1 MNKLELLE
9 SLKHLTQQEDM
20 LAVSREVSELRT
32 QFDDVLLKE
41 DHAYQ
46 VACLDAEEKGEEKP
60 ERPFDTVR
68 EEFFNTY
75 FQYQEK
81 RKELQKAKAD
91 AESVNL
97 RQKKGLIERLREVI
111 EKEENIG
118 VALNA
123 YKEIHELWKNVG
135 DIPRDKRQEVQSDY
149 SRLLEVFFDNIKIY
163 RTLREHDLH
172 RNHQL
177 KVEVIERVKKLHD
190 IPHIK
195 EVEHAIKS
203 IQNDWEEIGPVAN
216 DLWEEMKTAY
226 WDEVRK
232 VYTRIQEFYEGRRT
246 ELAANIERKKDL
258 IAKAT
263 ELVEAAAHET
273 SKDWEK
279 ATEALLKLQEEWK
292 QVGFGSR
299 KENEDAWKEFRA
311 ACDAFFD
318 KKKNYFDSLKGQF
331 DKVANK
337 KKSLIDRLEEL
348 KHSTDWKKTTDQI
361 LNIQKE
367 WKTLGNAGQRFE
379 QKLWKE
385 FRAACD
391 HFFEAKQN
399 HFSSMEAGYQ
409 ENLIKKNEIVA
420 QIQAYQIPED
430 KKTAIQDLKEFAN
443 AFNAIGHVPIKEKDA
458 VYNAFRSALDAHYTK
473 LKLEGEEQEKVMF
486 QAKIDTLKSAPNSDK
501 ALTREHNDLMDKMNR
516 LKSDILQYENNL
528 GFFANS
534 KGADSLRK
542 EVEAK
547 ITAAHRKID
556 EIKRKI
562 TMLREL

>member
-9 SLKHLTQQEDM
+9 SLKQLTQQDD
-20 LAVSREVSELRT
+20 LLSVSRDVNELRT
-32 QFDDVLLKE
+32 QFDDLLLKE

-46 VACLDAEEKGEEKP
+46 VACLEAEEKGEEKP
-60 ERPFDTVR
+60 EREFDAVR
-68 EEFFNTY
+68 EEFFTTY
-75 FQYQEK
+75 FHYQDK
-81 RKELQKAKAD
+81 RKELQKEKSEI
-91 AESVNL
+91 ESANL
-97 RQKKGLIERLREVI
+97 RQKKGLIDRLRQVI

-135 DIPRDKRQEVQSDY
+135 DIPREKRQEVQSDY

-172 RNHQL
+172 RNRQL
-177 KVEVIERVKKLHD
+177 KEEVIERVKKLHD
-190 IPHIK
+190 IPQIK
-195 EVEHAIKS
+195 EVEQAIKN
-203 IQNDWEEIGPVAN
+203 IQNEWEEIGPVAN
-216 DLWEEMKTAY
+216 ELWEEMKNAY
-226 WDEVRK
+226 WEEVRK
-232 VYTRIQEFYEGRRT
+232 VYARIQEFYEERRS
-246 ELAANIERKKDL
+246 ELAANIERKKEL
-258 IAKAT
+258 VAKAS
-263 ELVEAAAHET
+263 EIVQAAMHVS

-279 ATEALLKLQEEWK
+279 ATEYLLKLQEEWK
-292 QVGFGSR
+292 QVGFGAR
-299 KENEDAWKEFRA
+299 KENDEVWKEFRA
-311 ACDAFFD
+311 ACDAFFE
-318 KKKNYFDSLKGQF
+318 KKKTYFDSLKGQY
-331 DKVANK
+331 DQIADK
-337 KKSLIDRLEEL
+337 KKSLIDRLENL
-348 KHSTDWKKTTDQI
+348 KQSTDWKKTTDQI

-367 WKTLGNAGQRFE
+367 WKNLGNAGQRYE

-399 HFSSMEAGYQ
+399 HFSSMDAEFQ
-409 ENLIKKNEIVA
+409 ENLVKKKDVVA
-420 QIQAYQIPED
+420 MIEAYQMPED
-430 KKTAIQDLKEFAN
+430 KKVAIQDLKDFAN

-458 VYNAFRSALDAHYTK
+458 VYQAFRTALDLHYTK
-473 LKLEGEEQEKVMF
+473 LKLEGAEQEKVMF
-486 QAKIDTLKSAPNSDK
+486 QAKIDSLKSAPNADK
-501 ALTREHNDLMDKMNR
+501 ALNREHNDLVDKMNK

-534 KGADSLRK
+534 KGADALRK

-547 ITAAHRKID
+547 ITATHRKID

>member
-9 SLKHLTQQEDM
+9 SLKQLTQQED
-20 LAVSREVSELRT
+20 LLSVSREISELRT

-46 VACLDAEEKGEEKP
+46 VACLEAEEKGEEKP
-60 ERPFDTVR
+60 ERAEDTVR
-68 EEFFNTY
+68 EEFFTTY

-81 RKELQKAKAD
+81 RKELLKEKVEV
-91 AESVNL
+91 ESANL
-97 RQKKGLIERLREVI
+97 RQKKGLIDRLRQVI

-135 DIPRDKRQEVQSDY
+135 DIPREKRQEVQSDY

-172 RNHQL
+172 RNRQL
-177 KVEVIERVKKLHD
+177 KEEVIERVKKLHE

-195 EVEHAIKS
+195 EVEQAIKS
-203 IQNDWEEIGPVAN
+203 IQNEWEEIGPVAN
-216 DLWEEMKTAY
+216 ELWEEMKNAY

-232 VYTRIQEFYEGRRT
+232 VYTRIQEFYEDRRS
-246 ELAANIERKKDL
+246 ELAANIERKKEL
-258 IAKAT
+258 VAKAT
-263 ELVEAAAHET
+263 EIAEAALYES

-279 ATEALLKLQEEWK
+279 ATEILLKLQEEWK
-292 QVGFGSR
+292 QVGFGAR
-299 KENEDAWKEFRA
+299 KENEEVWKEFRA
-311 ACDAFFD
+311 ACDTFFE
-318 KKKNYFDSLKGQF
+318 KKKAYFDSIKGQY
-331 DKVANK
+331 DHVANK

-367 WKTLGNAGQRFE
+367 WKSLGNAGQRYE

-391 HFFEAKQN
+391 HFFAAKQT
-399 HFSSMEAGYQ
+399 HFSSKDAEFQ
-409 ENLIKKNEIVA
+409 ENLTKKKAVVA
-420 QIQAYQIPED
+420 KIEAYQMPDD
-430 KKTAIQDLKEFAN
+430 KKVAIQDLKEFAN
-443 AFNAIGHVPIKEKDA
+443 EFNAIGHVPIKEKDA
-458 VYNAFRSALDAHYTK
+458 IYHAFREALDAHYTK
-473 LKLEGEEQEKVMF
+473 LKLEGAEQEKVMF
-486 QAKIDTLKSAPNSDK
+486 QAKIDSLKSAPNADK
-501 ALTREHNDLMDKMNR
+501 ALNREHNELMDKMNK

-534 KGADSLRK
+534 KGADALRK